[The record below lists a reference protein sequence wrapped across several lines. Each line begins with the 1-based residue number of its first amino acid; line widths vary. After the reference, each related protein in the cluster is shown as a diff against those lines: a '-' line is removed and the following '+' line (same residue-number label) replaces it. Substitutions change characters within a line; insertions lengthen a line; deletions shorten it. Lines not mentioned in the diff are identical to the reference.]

1 MLTMLYDYH
10 GKRLFSCSFQIL
22 KTWGLIMTPIRI
34 SAILNALAAAQ
45 ALSPHIW
52 NVMHAHTSWMRW
64 VMARKTARM
73 HVRSPCSRYLV
84 NCFIR
89 KYSIFFDFS
98 LIYFNLNSTTTGDA
112 SRSRT
117 ATIER
122 FCTTPRRL
130 IRNART
136 RISRDNAWP
145 IAHRNMKKC
154 KRWTTNGHVR

>member
-1 MLTMLYDYH
+1 MFLSDPQNLRINHDPNKDKCDPQCIGGCSGTVPTHLECYACTHVMDEMSD
-10 GKRLFSCSFQIL
+10 GKKNCKDACPEPLLKVLGQLF
-22 KTWGLIMTPIRI
+22 
-34 SAILNALAAAQ
+34 
-45 ALSPHIW
+45 
-52 NVMHAHTSWMRW
+52 
-64 VMARKTARM
+64 
-73 HVRSPCSRYLV
+73 
-84 NCFIR
+84 
-89 KYSIFFDFS
+89 YSKIFDFS

-154 KRWTTNGHVR
+154 KR